1 MSLRNL
7 QRHEFFHIVAS
18 SGTGD
23 LAGISGTGGMAT
35 DAEGTHRIWFEYAL
49 P

>member
-1 MSLRNL
+1 MNRGTPSLS
-7 QRHEFFHIVAS
+7 ITVVPD

-23 LAGISGTGGMAT
+23 LVGLTGKMNIII
-35 DAEGTHRIWFEYAL
+35 ERHEHSYEFEYAL

>member
-1 MSLRNL
+1 MPD
-7 QRHEFFHIVAS
+7 

-23 LAGISGTGGMAT
+23 LAGISGTMKIVIAPDGAHSY
-35 DAEGTHRIWFEYAL
+35 EFEYAL